1 MRPMDSDKIKDF
13 LVLYFA
19 ILMPIILLLITLAT
33 GANLLIFLLLLGWI
47 VSGFMIVFL
56 PTHPE
61 STGR

>member
-1 MRPMDSDKIKDF
+1 MDSDKIKDF